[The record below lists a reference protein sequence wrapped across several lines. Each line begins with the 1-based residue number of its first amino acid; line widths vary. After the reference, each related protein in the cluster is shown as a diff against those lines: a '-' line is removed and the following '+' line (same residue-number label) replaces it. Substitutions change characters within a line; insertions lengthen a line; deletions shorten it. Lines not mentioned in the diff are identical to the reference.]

1 MDRIMLLPS
10 LDCPAGCTY
19 CFGPR
24 GSGIHMPQETLDA
37 VLQWVAAV
45 GSDEPLVISFH
56 GGEPLA
62 AGEAFYHRALPA
74 LKEAAAPRQVCFT
87 MQSNLWGLT
96 DRLCRLFAAYDL
108 TLGTS
113 LDGPEPINDV
123 QRGAGYFSRTMAGI
137 ERARHHSLEVGV
149 ICTFGLHNL
158 RQARPIFEFFR
169 SIGLDFSLHAVLPSL
184 QFPHIAEQAL
194 SPQNYGELLSEMLD
208 IYLDHPGSVRI
219 PTLDALCR
227 SVSARQGGD
236 CVFSDCLG
244 NHLAV
249 DPAGGIYPC
258 QRFCGLPEWRVGTV
272 GEQPAAAV
280 LSESPV
286 WQAFSER
293 QRLVEKECRGCI
305 HFEYCRGG
313 CPYNVLAANSGN
325 FPAGR
330 LRDPYCEAYRAI
342 FDGIIERA
350 LVEVFSDDNLQ
361 SVIEQP
367 DPQRGLLRRG
377 RLISLMQA
385 PRAYEK
391 SD

>member
-137 ERARHHSLEVGV
+137 ERARQHSLEVGV

-194 SPQNYGELLSEMLD
+194 FIRQVPQLADMRIMTAGNGLGFLEKGRLDDLARLLDVEIGERRKDEERYRENRADNLERDAGTHDLTSDVRSEAR
-208 IYLDHPGSVRI
+208 VRI
-219 PTLDALCR
+219 
-227 SVSARQGGD
+227 
-236 CVFSDCLG
+236 
-244 NHLAV
+244 
-249 DPAGGIYPC
+249 
-258 QRFCGLPEWRVGTV
+258 
-272 GEQPAAAV
+272 
-280 LSESPV
+280 
-286 WQAFSER
+286 
-293 QRLVEKECRGCI
+293 
-305 HFEYCRGG
+305 
-313 CPYNVLAANSGN
+313 
-325 FPAGR
+325 
-330 LRDPYCEAYRAI
+330 
-342 FDGIIERA
+342 
-350 LVEVFSDDNLQ
+350 
-361 SVIEQP
+361 
-367 DPQRGLLRRG
+367 
-377 RLISLMQA
+377 M
-385 PRAYEK
+385 
-391 SD
+391 